1 MSNHENVK
9 SDQIDDLLKSI
20 YEMLANSKLPEM
32 IKGKIKEGLEQLK
45 EFTLDA
51 RPARIAIVG
60 RRGAENQ
67 VLSTPF

>member
-51 RPARIAIVG
+51 RPAK
-60 RRGAENQ
+60 
-67 VLSTPF
+67 LL